1 MALMGQ
7 NHHSIIE
14 RFESMKE
21 WNQFRQLTTVA
32 GLALTLLGAST
43 FALAQKTGD
52 STRVTV
58 GVVEGKQRV
67 DLKSNTGRNSL
78 LGGALG
84 WGLARNKSSST
95 QAAAALGGAALG
107 GGATKAAQ
115 GANTAI
121 QYTVRTSGGSAI
133 QVVTDQTEII
143 VGDCVIVEETSKGAN
158 VRRKDP
164 AMCRAAS
171 NEVMSQVEPEL
182 KDDASQCGAAK
193 QRLFEAKTTEEVEVA
208 KQVMEILCND

>member
-1 MALMGQ
+1 MNKL
-7 NHHSIIE
+7 NHVRH
-14 RFESMKE
+14 
-21 WNQFRQLTTVA
+21 LATVA
-32 GLALTLLGAST
+32 GLALTLLAGSSAV
-43 FALAQKTGD
+43 LAQKTGD
-52 STRVTV
+52 SSRVTV
-58 GVVEGKQRV
+58 GIVEGKQRV

-84 WGLARNKSSST
+84 WGLARNQSSAK

-107 GGATKAAQ
+107 GGATSAAQ

-121 QYTVRTSGGSAI
+121 RYTVRTSGGSAI

-164 AMCRAAS
+164 AMCKPAS
-171 NEVMSQVEPEL
+171 SQVMSHIEGEL
-182 KDDASQCGAAK
+182 KDDANQCDAAK
-193 QRLFEAKTTEEVEVA
+193 QRLFAAKTTQEVEVA

>member
-1 MALMGQ
+1 MSKW
-7 NHHSIIE
+7 NHVRHLAS
-14 RFESMKE
+14 
-21 WNQFRQLTTVA
+21 VA
-32 GLALTLLGAST
+32 GLTLTLLAGSSAV
-43 FALAQKTGD
+43 LAQKTGD
-52 STRVTV
+52 SSRVTV
-58 GVVEGKQRV
+58 GIVEGKQRV

-84 WGLARNKSSST
+84 WGLARNKSSAT

-107 GGATKAAQ
+107 GGATSAAQ

-121 QYTVRTSGGSAI
+121 QYTVRTSEGSAI

-143 VGDCVIVEETSKGAN
+143 VGDCVIVEETKKGAN

-164 AMCRAAS
+164 AMCKPAS
-171 NEVMSQVEPEL
+171 SQVMSHVEGEL

-193 QRLFEAKTTEEVEVA
+193 QRLFDAKTTEEVAVA